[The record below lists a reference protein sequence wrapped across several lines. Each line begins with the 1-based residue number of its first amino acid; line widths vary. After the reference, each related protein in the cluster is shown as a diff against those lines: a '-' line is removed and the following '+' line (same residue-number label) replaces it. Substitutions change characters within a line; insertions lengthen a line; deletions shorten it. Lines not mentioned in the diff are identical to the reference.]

1 MSLQGLERRNLER
14 FGKKKPAEISRL
26 VRVSEGHL
34 GKAGIMSDVLG
45 PCLSNP
51 VARLLVMKT
60 ISPVLRTLAMRNFS
74 LVSNLSLP
82 CCTWADFALPT
93 KDMKCSRI
101 WTLVSYLLPQSPS
114 CLWDER
120 SHFIPSFIE
129 INTVKSSDHP
139 HEWSQISSP
148 LAVNV
153 SEHSTQNKAQYPS

>member
-1 MSLQGLERRNLER
+1 MILGYVTAR
-14 FGKKKPAEISRL
+14 FGKKKLRSFSCRNL
-26 VRVSEGHL
+26 KVSESLRRSL
-34 GKAGIMSDVLG
+34 GKGRDCQMSWAHVYLIQLQDFWWWRQFLQYF
-45 PCLSNP
+45 
-51 VARLLVMKT
+51 
-60 ISPVLRTLAMRNFS
+60 RTLAMRNFS
-74 LVSNLSLP
+74 LVSNLNLP

-114 CLWDER
+114 GLWNER

-148 LAVNV
+148 
-153 SEHSTQNKAQYPS
+153 